1 MIVIAICWPPA
12 QGEVDDEDEV
22 FVMCCALRAAVTR
35 ASCVREVN
43 AVVRGVPP
51 GGGRPGLLTVT
62 LALRTPFQLVDEPPP
77 HAACRQRECRGDAG
91 KHPRA
96 GREALAPPAVCYWP
110 LSGHRRSII
119 RAVEIVEAKHA
130 LATVVTAVAVAL
142 AGLSAV
148 AAGAGA
154 ARTRSAISGR
164 CAQAPARG

>member
-1 MIVIAICWPPA
+1 MSPLVLPPQALAEKCVGAAFACVIVIAICWPPA

-77 HAACRQRECRGDAG
+77 HAASASAEAMQASTRGRVGKRSPHQRSAT
-91 KHPRA
+91 
-96 GREALAPPAVCYWP
+96 GRCP
-110 LSGHRRSII
+110 
-119 RAVEIVEAKHA
+119 
-130 LATVVTAVAVAL
+130 VT
-142 AGLSAV
+142 
-148 AAGAGA
+148 GA
-154 ARTRSAISGR
+154 A
-164 CAQAPARG
+164 